1 MFDFHPLLTAE
12 GLISLASLTALEIVL
27 GIDNIVFIAIVS
39 ERIEAARRSLLRRL
53 GLGLA
58 LGMRMMLL
66 LGLSWI
72 MGMTRP
78 LLTFW
83 GQEFSGR
90 DLVLLGGGLFLIAK
104 SSHELFLSSEDHH
117 EAAPS
122 EVIAEVSPDAAV
134 AAMKEASR
142 GATAASTSTTTAL
155 AKGSGRFGL
164 MLAQILILDIVFSL
178 DSVITAVGMA
188 RQLSIMML
196 AMVIAVVVMLVGAN
210 IISDFITRHPS
221 MKVLALSFLMMVGVL
236 LIADSFG
243 KHLSKGY
250 VYFAMAYA
258 LAVEMINIRRRR
270 VSARKADAPS

>member
-1 MFDFHPLLTAE
+1 MFDFHPLLTPE

-66 LGLSWI
+66 FGLSWI

-78 LLTFW
+78 LLAFW

-117 EAAPS
+117 EAASP
-122 EVIAEVSPDAAV
+122 EATAEVSADAALV
-134 AAMKEASR
+134 AAKEPVP
-142 GATAASTSTTTAL
+142 GATATSTATSTSP
-155 AKGSGRFGL
+155 GERRGRFGL

-210 IISDFITRHPS
+210 VISDFITRHPS

-243 KHLSKGY
+243 KHISKGY

-258 LAVEMINIRRRR
+258 LAVEVINIRRRR
-270 VSARKADAPS
+270 GTSRTTGVPT